1 MESDI
6 SDFVA
11 AEYLSY
17 IFIMSVNTSNAPS
30 NVRKPRKDA
39 RYSREEMTILIEYKE
54 EYREQTTR
62 ELRANVIRT
71 KILPRLYNFWVANG
85 TGPKDENESENRMK
99 VIQFPSG
106 MNDLDNLFIFT
117 RNLQAGSVITG
128 AHIQLIFRL
137 SRLSL
142 ELADSMLCG
151 RGRGQQLKM
160 SLRRFLALTSY
171 VLGTQNTFKNELL
184 R

>member
-1 MESDI
+1 
-6 SDFVA
+6 
-11 AEYLSY
+11 
-17 IFIMSVNTSNAPS
+17 MSVNPSNAPS
-30 NVRKPRKDA
+30 NAPANPSNAPSNARKPRKDA

-62 ELRANVIRT
+62 ELRANIIRT

-99 VIQFPSG
+99 VIQFTSG
-106 MNDLDNLFIFT
+106 MNDLFIFP

-128 AHIQLIFRL
+128 AHILLISRL
-137 SRLSL
+137 SRLPL

-160 SLRRFLALTSY
+160 SLRRFLVLTSY